1 MAYHWDRID
10 QESAAL
16 STRAPRTA
24 DRPARAPVRTA
35 AARPAPARSASAT
48 RVREVAAE
56 SAAMPVALR
65 PFRALLR
72 TAPLTDR
79 VEIERHGV
87 PWQVVQDLIDQ
98 IGVSSTDFQRYV
110 RIPKATFTKKMKDKA
125 LFAGTPGQSV
135 VGLMELINRVEDMLA
150 AEPDNAE
157 AQGFDVEAWVGRWI
171 RRPQPALGGLA
182 PAELLD
188 TPSGRESVMRVLGA
202 IQSGAYQ

>member
-1 MAYHWDRID
+1 MSTRIPR
-10 QESAAL
+10 SAA
-16 STRAPRTA
+16 RAPARTSPA
-24 DRPARAPVRTA
+24 RTSPARAVA
-35 AARPAPARSASAT
+35 AT

-56 SAAMPVALR
+56 APALPVALQ
-65 PFRALLR
+65 PFRELLR

-135 VGLMELINRVEDMLA
+135 VGLLELINRVEDMLA

>member
-1 MAYHWDRID
+1 M
-10 QESAAL
+10 
-16 STRAPRTA
+16 STRAPRSP
-24 DRPARAPVRTA
+24 DRPARAPARATPVRATPARA
-35 AARPAPARSASAT
+35 AAAT
-48 RVREVAAE
+48 RVRDVAGEAPAA
-56 SAAMPVALR
+56 AAMPVALR
-65 PFRALLR
+65 PFRRLLR
-72 TAPLTDR
+72 TAALTDR

-87 PWQVVQDLIDQ
+87 PYQVVQDLIDQ

-135 VGLMELINRVEDMLA
+135 VGLLELINRVEDMLA
-150 AEPDNAE
+150 ADDDNPA
-157 AQGFDVEAWVGRWI
+157 ATGFDVEAWVGQWI

-188 TPSGRESVMRVLGA
+188 TPSGRDSVMRVLGA